1 MGQWS
6 VTQSDGP
13 SLLVIHPSGEGAGTL
28 RGGVH
33 LISGAGGWVS
43 QLGYGA
49 LASSR
54 FPCVVMATMNIL
66 ITNRMISLIIKES
79 VKKKCC
85 F

>member
-6 VTQSDGP
+6 VTQSDGGP
-13 SLLVIHPSGEGAGTL
+13 RSVTASGTL

-33 LISGAGGWVS
+33 LISGTGGWGP

-49 LASSR
+49 LARSR
-54 FPCVVMATMNIL
+54 FPRVVMATMNIL

-79 VKKKCC
+79 VKKKCR